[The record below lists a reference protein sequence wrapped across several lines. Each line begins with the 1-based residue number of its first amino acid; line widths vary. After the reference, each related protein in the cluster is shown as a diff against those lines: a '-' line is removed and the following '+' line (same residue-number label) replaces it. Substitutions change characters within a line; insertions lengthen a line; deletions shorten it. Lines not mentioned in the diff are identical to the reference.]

1 MKKSLTLNLIVYS
14 IISFVLMNCDGN
26 SRWDLKER
34 EFDHAES
41 YNYSEYVSG
50 ELDSTYKEALLKQQ
64 KTIVLEKKHIT
75 PREENN
81 QSIFKKLWSGVKN
94 LYKRITDL
102 F

>member
-1 MKKSLTLNLIVYS
+1 MIKSITMNLIVYS

-26 SRWDLKER
+26 SRWDLKKR
-34 EFDHAES
+34 EFDHTKS

-50 ELDSTYKEALLKQQ
+50 ELDSTYKEALLNQQ

-75 PREENN
+75 PREGNN

-94 LYKRITDL
+94 LYKRNTDL